1 MGSRGASAG
10 ADKLSPAQLERKSV
24 SAGIGSLGVAELL
37 YKEKNGREGTL
48 EELNAFITETKSERQ
63 YEKINN
69 RANELASRLDRD
81 DYKSAAEREK
91 LIAEYEKLNNQRMA
105 ITRDRFYGRNNG
117 GKVIQVL
124 DGKKN
129 VVFEGLFNKYQ
140 DYARSGKFKDSY
152 STRIV
157 RK

>member
-24 SAGIGSLGVAELL
+24 SAGIGSLGVAKLL
-37 YKEKNGREGTL
+37 YKEKNGREGTP

-63 YEKINN
+63 YKKINN

-81 DYKSAAEREK
+81 DYKSAAERDK

-105 ITRDRFYGRNNG
+105 ITRDNFYRRNRG
-117 GKVIQVL
+117 
-124 DGKKN
+124 
-129 VVFEGLFNKYQ
+129 
-140 DYARSGKFKDSY
+140 
-152 STRIV
+152 
-157 RK
+157 